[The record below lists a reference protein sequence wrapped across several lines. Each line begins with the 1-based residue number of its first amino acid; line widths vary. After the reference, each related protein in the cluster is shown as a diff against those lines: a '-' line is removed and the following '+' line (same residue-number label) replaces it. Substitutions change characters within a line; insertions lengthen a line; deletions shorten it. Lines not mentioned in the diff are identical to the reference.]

1 MFEYQDWLPFKFAS
15 ARLDG
20 KVHERTAIFIE
31 ATLAATGQRVRFQ
44 WDTGAPAN
52 LLYGRAA
59 GPVLGVADEALPTS
73 SASSASSTL
82 PTEMALIF
90 DSGLR
95 MQVPFE
101 ARPALGTVPR
111 SPDEPPL
118 IGTLGYAFTRGMA
131 IAIDYREQRI
141 YWLNPEQ
148 TDALS
153 ARWPAHFSRY
163 RESAGNL
170 RDKILVDYAA
180 PAFSGLAIFDTGSSM
195 FELVVP
201 PDQWAL
207 IPDTATADDR
217 PAPITVPAL
226 GNPLVMLP
234 KRTDLAL
241 TVGGQPVHVTL
252 AYTLRDDDRMAPT
265 IGNAPFLERIVVIDT
280 VGKRFGVLPRR

>member
-1 MFEYQDWLPFKFAS
+1 MFAYRDWLPFRFAS
-15 ARLDG
+15 ARLEG
-20 KVHERTAIFIE
+20 KLYERTAIFVD
-31 ATLAATGQRVRFQ
+31 ATLATTGQRVCFQ
-44 WDTGAPAN
+44 WDTGAPSN

-59 GPVLGVADEALPTS
+59 APALGVNDDA
-73 SASSASSTL
+73 L
-82 PTEMALIF
+82 PTEMSLVF

-95 MQVPFE
+95 MQVGFE
-101 ARPALGTVPR
+101 TRAALGSAPR
-111 SPDEPPL
+111 SPDEIPL

-141 YWLNPEQ
+141 YWLNADQ

-153 ARWPAHFSRY
+153 ARWPTHFSRY

-170 RDKILVDYAA
+170 RDKILVDYSA

-207 IPDTATADDR
+207 IPDTATAEDR
-217 PAPITVPAL
+217 PAPITVPAW

-241 TVGGQPVHVTL
+241 KVGGQPMRVTL

-265 IGNAPFLERIVVIDT
+265 IGNAPFFDRIVVVDT
-280 VGKRFGVLPRR
+280 VGKRFGVLPRD